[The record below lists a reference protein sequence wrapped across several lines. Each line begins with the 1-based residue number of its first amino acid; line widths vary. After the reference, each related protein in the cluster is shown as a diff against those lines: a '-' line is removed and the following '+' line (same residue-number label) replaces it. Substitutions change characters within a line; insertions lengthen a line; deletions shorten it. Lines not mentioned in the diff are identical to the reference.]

1 MTAALRYN
9 PILVFA
15 SEGDGCGDSEG
26 WDGLYVGVG
35 DTHHYLTRAYDE
47 DTPLGVGHHHYNAA
61 FVTASEGGGLKWI
74 RRK

>member
-26 WDGLYVGVG
+26 WDGLSVLYVSPI
-35 DTHHYLTRAYDE
+35 RALLNNQEERLQRYFR
-47 DTPLGVGHHHYNAA
+47 L
-61 FVTASEGGGLKWI
+61 
-74 RRK
+74 